1 MNKKQLLVLLAFGF
15 GWLISRPRQTPQ
27 NGGIP
32 LISDLYT
39 SITDLAQTAENRA
52 MIMTTGQT
60 CGERNNNPGNIRPA
74 GYTWKGQTGTAPCGV
89 SGTFVVFSEP
99 RFGIRAIAKDLLTK
113 FGRGLNTVRKI
124 VSVYAPP
131 SENDTNAYIGTVSRE
146 LGVNPDSELN
156 LRDVRTMTGFVYAII
171 RHENGRVSYQ
181 PAQIAEGVSMALTGK

>member
-1 MNKKQLLVLLAFGF
+1 MNRKQLAILIAFGLGWLAF
-15 GWLISRPRQTPQ
+15 RPKQMQ
-27 NGGIP
+27 QSGGIP
-32 LISDLYT
+32 LVSDLYA
-39 SITDLAQTAENRA
+39 SIADLAQTAENKA

-74 GYTWKGQTGTAPCGV
+74 GYTWQGQTGTASCGV

-99 RFGIRAIAKDLLTK
+99 RYGIRAIAKDLLTK

-131 SENDTNAYIGTVSRE
+131 SENDTNAYIGAVSRE

-181 PAQIAEGVSMALTGK
+181 PAQIAEGVSMALGGK